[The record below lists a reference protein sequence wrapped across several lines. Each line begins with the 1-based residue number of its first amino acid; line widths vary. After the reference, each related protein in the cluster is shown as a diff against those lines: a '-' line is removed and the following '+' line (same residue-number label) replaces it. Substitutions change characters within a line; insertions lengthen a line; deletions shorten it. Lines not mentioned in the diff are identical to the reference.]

1 MSNTEVSHASDAKYF
16 VQILAGMC
24 FIGGIINLLFKSAQ
38 FISIGMIMA
47 SVLGLLLVQFSLTL
61 RGPKVSLTF
70 MNIVK
75 KIFHF
80 RNLLIMVVLT
90 AWVFDIYINNY
101 TKIKDNQMPTEFY
114 NLSNAFTLI
123 LIIQFFMVVGT
134 ISSGNTL
141 TKSMSD
147 AHGSNDIFS
156 KMAKL
161 YATEASSLN
170 GILNS
175 INLVIV
181 LMLYVTSMYFVTD
194 G

>member
-70 MNIVK
+70 MNILK

-101 TKIKDNQMPTEFY
+101 TKIKDNQMPGEFY

>member
-101 TKIKDNQMPTEFY
+101 TKIKDNQMPSEFY